1 MSPPQSRLL
10 IVDDNEMNRDMLA
23 RRLSRSG
30 YVVDLAEN
38 ARQLMQRVKENELD
52 LVLLD
57 IEMPEVSGFDAL
69 KMLRKDYSPSRL
81 PIIMVTARNQ
91 REDILKALNLG
102 ANDYLTKPI
111 DFPVALAR
119 IESQLSR
126 KRKEVRDGA
135 PPAAKSEPRD
145 RAYTPRYSF
154 AADAEIV
161 ALKSGAR
168 LSGMTSDVSLD
179 GCFVCTRESL
189 EIGTRVRLTLKHKNQ
204 DVTMLAIVRV
214 LKPKLGMGLQVLEI
228 DSNSNETF
236 VQWLESLRESG

>member
-1 MSPPQSRLL
+1 MNPRQYRLL

-38 ARQLMQRVKENELD
+38 ARQLMRRVKENGLD

-57 IEMPEVSGFDAL
+57 IEMPEVSGFEAL
-69 KMLRKDYSPSRL
+69 KALRKDYSPSQL

-91 REDILKALNLG
+91 REDIVRALNLG

-119 IESQLSR
+119 IETQLSR
-126 KRKEVRDGA
+126 KRPQVSDQLATESHVRDRG
-135 PPAAKSEPRD
+135 
-145 RAYTPRYSF
+145 YTPRYPF
-154 AADAEIV
+154 TADAEIV
-161 ALKSGAR
+161 DLKSGTR
-168 LSGMTSDVSLD
+168 IRGVSSDVSLD

-204 DVTMLAIVRV
+204 DVMMLAIVRV
-214 LKPKLGMGLQVLEI
+214 LKPKLGMGLQALEV
-228 DSNSNETF
+228 DSNSSETF
-236 VQWLESLRESG
+236 VQWLDALRESR